1 MTTGSSGA
9 SARSQ
14 DGNRETPEK
23 TLHLSSLSLV
33 SLALSSAA
41 LAAAP
46 VMLDQGKEW
55 TESHRQ
61 DFTAATRARR

>member
-1 MTTGSSGA
+1 MK
-9 SARSQ
+9 RLK
-14 DGNRETPEK
+14 K

-61 DFTAATRARR
+61 DFYSR